1 MYQLAGSPGS
11 YEHYLIWTTANWN
24 TSFILE
30 EPDLEDFDDYVEA
43 NRQWERVLQ
52 NRAEV
57 QLTPDK
63 ELKLRFVYGIR
74 LLRNLSFDL

>member
-1 MYQLAGSPGS
+1 MQLAGSPGT
-11 YEHYLIWTTANWN
+11 YKHYLIWATANWN

-30 EPDLEDFDDYVEA
+30 EPDLEEFWDYVEG

-52 NRAEV
+52 RRTDA
-57 QLTPDK
+57 QLTPET

>member
-11 YEHYLIWTTANWN
+11 YEHYLIWATANWN

-30 EPDLEDFDDYVEA
+30 GSDLEEFWDIVEA

-52 NRAEV
+52 NRTEA
-57 QLTPDK
+57 QLTPET
-63 ELKLRFVYGIR
+63 ELKLRFVYRLR